1 MLSVCFTIELG
12 DDVFEPPSNDMSR
25 PVSMRRR
32 LLESFI
38 AGGDL
43 VTVGVAQRAV
53 WALKSHEHP
62 LC

>member
-1 MLSVCFTIELG
+1 M
-12 DDVFEPPSNDMSR
+12 FEPPSNDMSR